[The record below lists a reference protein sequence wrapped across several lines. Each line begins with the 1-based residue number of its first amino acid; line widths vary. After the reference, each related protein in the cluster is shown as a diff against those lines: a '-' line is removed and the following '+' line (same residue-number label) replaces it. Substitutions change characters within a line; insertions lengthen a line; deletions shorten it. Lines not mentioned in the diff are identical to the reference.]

1 MVGATRFELVTFCT
15 PSKRA
20 TRLRYAPTW
29 QNQTSNLSYIIPK
42 RTTESQWGIFTE
54 VASRLWYNIAV
65 MKKQMNV
72 VEKILASHVVEGD
85 PARGGELGI
94 RIDQTLTQD
103 ATGTMAYLQF
113 ESMGVPRVKTDLSV
127 SYVDHNFLQS
137 VARKYGI
144 VFSKAGNG
152 ICHQLHLERFGK
164 PGTTLLGSDSHTP
177 TGGGI
182 GQIAIG
188 AGGIDIAVAMAGG
201 AFHIPAPK
209 VRAIVLKNRL
219 RRGVSAKD
227 VILKVLERFGT
238 KGNVGWIF
246 EYAGP
251 GVATLDVPSRATIAN
266 MGAELGVTTSVF
278 PSDAVTRAFL
288 AAQGRA
294 GDFTKITADR
304 GAAYDDVFEIDLAKV
319 EPMMAAPHSPGNVVT
334 VKSKRGMKVNQIL
347 IGSCTNSSYRDIRT
361 VALYLKGRHVADDV
375 EVGIACGSRQVIEM
389 LAKDGSL
396 GILHSAGCRML
407 ENACGFCI
415 GAHMSPRTGAVSLRT
430 NNRNFEGR
438 SGTKSAQ
445 VYLVSP
451 ETAAASALTGRV
463 EVPTKNPVAAVPSPR
478 KFPIDDSMFLYRR
491 TAGRGV
497 KGAEIVRGPNIATV
511 PKGEPLAESLSAVCA
526 IKVGDKITTDH
537 IMPAGSRLKYRS
549 NIPEYAKFVF
559 EPCDPTFHDRCLANK
574 AAGLA
579 NVIVAGESYGQGS
592 SREHA
597 AMCPMYLGVKAVVAK
612 SIERIHRANLINFG
626 IVPFVFD
633 DPAGYDMVDEGAKF
647 TLDGVRRAVEC
658 GEPVAI
664 KTPKG
669 TVTATAALS
678 ERERRL
684 VLCGG
689 LLASL

>member
-1 MVGATRFELVTFCT
+1 MKQTVT
-15 PSKRA
+15 A
-20 TRLRYAPTW
+20 
-29 QNQTSNLSYIIPK
+29 
-42 RTTESQWGIFTE
+42 
-54 VASRLWYNIAV
+54 
-65 MKKQMNV
+65 
-72 VEKILASHVVEGD
+72 KILSAHLVEGD
-85 PARGGELGI
+85 PSKDAEIGI

-113 ESMGVPRVKTDLSV
+113 ESMGVPHVRNELAV
-127 SYVDHNFLQS
+127 SYVDHNTVQIGYENADDHDFLQS
-137 VARKYGI
+137 VAKKYGI
-144 VFSKAGNG
+144 VYSKCGNG

-164 PGTTLLGSDSHTP
+164 PGKTLLGSDSHTP
-177 TGGGI
+177 TGGGL
-182 GQIAIG
+182 GMIAIG

-201 AFHIPAPK
+201 AFHIPSPK
-209 VRAIVLKNRL
+209 VRGIRL
-219 RRGVSAKD
+219 VGRLPRGCSAKD

-246 EYAGP
+246 EYFGP
-251 GVATLDVPSRATIAN
+251 GVKTLDVPSRATITN

-278 PSDAVTRAFL
+278 PSDSVTRQFL

-294 GDFTKITADR
+294 GDWKEIVADR
-304 GAAYDDVFEIDLAKV
+304 GAVYDDVFEVDLSKI
-319 EPMMAAPHSPGNVVT
+319 EPLMAAPHSPGNIVT
-334 VKSKRGMKVNQIL
+334 VRSMKGTKVNQIM

-361 VALYLKGRHVADDV
+361 VALYLKGKHVADDV
-375 EVGIACGSRQVIEM
+375 EVGIACGSRQVVNM

-396 GILHSAGCRML
+396 AILHAAGCRML

-451 ETAAASALTGRV
+451 ETAAAAALVGKVVDPRKTA
-463 EVPTKNPVAAVPSPR
+463 PAAVPAPK
-478 KFPIDDSMFLYRR
+478 KFPVDDAMFLYRS
-491 TAGRGV
+491 TARRGV

-511 PKGEPLAESLSAVCA
+511 PKGEPLSESLKAVCA

-537 IMPAGSRLKYRS
+537 IMPAGARLKFRS
-549 NIPEYAKFVF
+549 NVPEYSKFVF
-559 EPCDPTFHDRCLANK
+559 EPCDPAFHDSCLANK

-597 AMCPMYLGVKAVVAK
+597 ALCPMYLGVKAVVAK

-626 IVPFVFD
+626 IVPLVFD
-633 DPAGYDMVDEGAKF
+633 DPSAYDAVKPGDRLEMNDLRKAVAG
-647 TLDGVRRAVEC
+647 DGRVTV
-658 GEPVAI
+658 
-664 KTPKG
+664 KTPRG
-669 TVTATAALS
+669 SFTATAALS
-678 ERERRL
+678 AREKAL
-684 VLCGG
+684 ILAGG
-689 LLASL
+689 LLASIK